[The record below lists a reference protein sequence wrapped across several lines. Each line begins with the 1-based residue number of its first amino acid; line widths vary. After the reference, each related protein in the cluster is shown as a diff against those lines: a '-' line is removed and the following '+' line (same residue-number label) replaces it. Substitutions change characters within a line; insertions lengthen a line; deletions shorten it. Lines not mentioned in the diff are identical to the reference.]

1 MELSELTRF
10 NPWWTTGRVR
20 EALLERFKRKAYYA
34 AEKELERRQATL
46 IWGMRRMGKTVL
58 TYQLIDRLLKGG
70 TSPKNI
76 LYFSFDEASSSVD
89 AVLEAYQREVLN
101 RTFES

>member
-34 AEKELERRQATL
+34 AEKELEGRQATL

-58 TYQLIDRLLKGG
+58 TLAEHLRAWRPSWRK
-70 TSPKNI
+70 P
-76 LYFSFDEASSSVD
+76 
-89 AVLEAYQREVLN
+89 
-101 RTFES
+101 

>member
-20 EALLERFKRKAYYA
+20 EALLERFKRKAYHA

-46 IWGMRRMGKTVL
+46 IWGMNGMAGAVM
-58 TYQLIDRLLKGG
+58 TYQQIDGSMRKLRGELL
-70 TSPKNI
+70 
-76 LYFSFDEASSSVD
+76 LYPHLKRRKEAH
-89 AVLEAYQREVLN
+89 
-101 RTFES
+101 TP